1 MNKKY
6 KGYIVAESMLH
17 HGGNIKTGSQQMLRR
32 IKFFANGKFVE
43 IPYISGNAMRG
54 RLRRLSMS
62 DLLQQLDYKIENLR
76 LHHILFS
83 GGTLTTVST
92 KDTGTIDF
100 DLRRKVQKYLP
111 MISLFGTAMGNQIMA
126 GKLTVG
132 NMVPVCKELGT
143 GKYSV
148 NEFLDWTYQTRKDD
162 LHLEREEDEQAQQ
175 MLYEFEVFIPGTTFL
190 HSFTLLQPSDLEVS
204 AFGRM
209 MELFQDSPF
218 IGAMAAVGMGKI
230 RMEYGHFP
238 ESVTYLNFLEQNKK
252 EITEVL
258 KEIEK
263 KV

>member
-1 MNKKY
+1 MNKKF
-6 KGYIVAESMLH
+6 KGYITAETMLH
-17 HGGNIKTGSQQMLRR
+17 HGGNIKTGSQSMLRR
-32 IKFFANGKFVE
+32 IKFYANGKFVE

-54 RLRRLSMS
+54 RLRRLGMG
-62 DLLQQLDYKIENLR
+62 DLLQRLGYEMENLR

-100 DLRRKVQKYLP
+100 DLRRKVQEYLP

-126 GKLTVG
+126 GKLVVG

-143 GKYSV
+143 GEYSV

-175 MLYEFEVFIPGTTFL
+175 MLYEFEVFVPGTVFE
-190 HSFTLLQPSDLEVS
+190 HSFTLLQPDELELS
-204 AFGRM
+204 AFGHLM
-209 MELFQDSPF
+209 KLLEDSPF
-218 IGAMAAVGMGKI
+218 VGAMAAVGMGKI
-230 RMEYGHFP
+230 KLDYEEFP
-238 ESVTYLNFLEQNKK
+238 KPDMYLEFLNQKK
-252 EITEVL
+252 DEITEVL
-258 KEIEK
+258 RDIES